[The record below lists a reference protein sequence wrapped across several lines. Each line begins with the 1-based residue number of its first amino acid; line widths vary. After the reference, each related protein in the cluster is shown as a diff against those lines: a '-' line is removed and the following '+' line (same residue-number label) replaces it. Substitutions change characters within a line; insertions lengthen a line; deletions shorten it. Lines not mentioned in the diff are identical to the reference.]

1 MIENQIG
8 KRFAEALSDSI
19 AEDSQL
25 VSALE
30 SLTSIGEAFN
40 LDPNLYRFFIHP
52 SFSDEKK
59 ETMALEMCDRTQAP
73 KEVRK
78 LMTLLVQRQKMPFVK
93 HIATYFQVFVDQRL
107 GQIRVK
113 VISASPVGPVELEKL
128 KTSLDRQLG
137 KTAIIETSVD
147 ESLIGGIRL
156 LVGSRVVDAT
166 IKNRL
171 EQLKR
176 LIRNE
181 EALSELAS

>member
-19 AEDSQL
+19 QDDGQL
-25 VSALE
+25 NVALE

-40 LDPNLYRFFIHP
+40 LDPDLYRFFIHP
-52 SFSDEKK
+52 SFPDERK
-59 ETMALEMCDRTQAP
+59 ESMVAEMCDRTKAP
-73 KEVRK
+73 GEVRN
-78 LMTLLVQRQKMPFVK
+78 LMKILVQRQKMPYVK
-93 HIATYFQVFVDQRL
+93 YISSYFQDFVDRRL
-107 GQIRVK
+107 GQVRVK
-113 VISASPVGPVELEKL
+113 VISASPIGQAEVGKL

-147 ESLIGGIRL
+147 EELIGGIRL
-156 LVGSRVVDAT
+156 LVGSRVADAT

-171 EQLKR
+171 EQLKHM
-176 LIRNE
+176 IRNE